1 MDRLGKELLEE
12 AKGKIDERG
21 ERYGTPFD
29 NFSRIARLW
38 SVILDTD
45 ITPLQAALCMDA
57 VKTARL
63 CTTPEHWDSL
73 VDKAGYSAVMAEIAG
88 ELNKIGADDS
98 S

>member
-21 ERYGTPFD
+21 EEYGGPLD

-88 ELNKIGADDS
+88 ELNKIGTDDS

>member
-1 MDRLGKELLEE
+1 MDRLGKELLQE
-12 AKGKIDERG
+12 AIQTIDERG
-21 ERYGTPFD
+21 EKYGTPFD

-73 VDKAGYSAVMAEIAG
+73 VDKAGYSAVMAEIVG
-88 ELNKIGADDS
+88 DHQKIGTDDS

>member
-1 MDRLGKELLEE
+1 MDRLGKELLQE
-12 AKGKIDERG
+12 ATKTIDERG
-21 ERYGTPFD
+21 EKYGTPLD

-73 VDKAGYSAVMAEIAG
+73 VDKAGYSAVMAEIVG
-88 ELNKIGADDS
+88 ERQKIGTDDS

>member
-21 ERYGTPFD
+21 EEYGGPLD

-73 VDKAGYSAVMAEIAG
+73 VDKAGYSAVMAEIVE
-88 ELNKIGADDS
+88 ELNEIGTDDS

>member
-1 MDRLGKELLEE
+1 MDRLGKELLQE
-12 AKGKIDERG
+12 ATKTIDERG
-21 ERYGTPFD
+21 DKYGTPLD
-29 NFSRIARLW
+29 NISRIARLW

-73 VDKAGYSAVMAEIAG
+73 VDKAGYSAVMAEIVG
-88 ELNKIGADDS
+88 ERQKIGTDDS

>member
-1 MDRLGKELLEE
+1 MDRLGKELLQE

-21 ERYGTPFD
+21 EKYGTPLD

-45 ITPLQAALCMDA
+45 ITPLQAGLCMDA

-73 VDKAGYSAVMAEIAG
+73 VDKAGYSAVMAEIVG
-88 ELNKIGADDS
+88 ERQKIGTDDS

>member
-1 MDRLGKELLEE
+1 MDRLGKELLQE
-12 AKGKIDERG
+12 ATKTIDERD
-21 ERYGTPFD
+21 EKYGTPLD

-88 ELNKIGADDS
+88 ERQKIGTDDS

>member
-1 MDRLGKELLEE
+1 MDRLGKELLQE
-12 AKGKIDERG
+12 ATKTIDERG
-21 ERYGTPFD
+21 DKYGTPRD

-73 VDKAGYSAVMAEIAG
+73 VDKAGYSAVMAEIVG
-88 ELNKIGADDS
+88 ERQKIGTDDS

>member
-21 ERYGTPFD
+21 EEYGSPLD

-88 ELNKIGADDS
+88 ELNKIGTDDS

>member
-21 ERYGTPFD
+21 ERNGTPFD

-63 CTTPEHWDSL
+63 CNTPEHWDSL
-73 VDKAGYSAVMAEIAG
+73 VDKAGYSAVMAEIVG
-88 ELNKIGADDS
+88 ERQKIGTDDS